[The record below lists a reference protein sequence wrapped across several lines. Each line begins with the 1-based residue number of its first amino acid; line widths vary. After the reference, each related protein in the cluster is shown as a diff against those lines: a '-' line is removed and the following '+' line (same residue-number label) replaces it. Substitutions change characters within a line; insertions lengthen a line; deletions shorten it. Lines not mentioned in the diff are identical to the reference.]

1 MPFNRLVLIPLYLGA
16 AIGPMGGIG
25 IIPLIPTFVKLWD
38 VGFRSASLALSLYMA
53 PFIVVQVFSGSI
65 AKLLDVKRILL
76 FGFAIYIVG
85 ACLCSF
91 ADSLFKFLS
100 GRVIQG
106 VGAGF
111 LTPIIMAHIGELVPE
126 RHMGKAMGMLGV
138 AYTFGVT
145 AGPYLSGLLEVRYG
159 WPSFFL
165 FLAALAAV
173 AGLAYGLLDQSTV
186 NRNKEVPSLVAMAS
200 LLLRAVREP
209 GTLQFSFAAFSL
221 LFAYIGI
228 MTFTADY
235 LRSSIGLPSDR
246 VGGLLS
252 ITGISGIIVSPL
264 AGFIGDRAGRKNVFL
279 AGLLIA
285 LISVVLMIVVDFSY
299 NCYLWLFFLLGAGA
313 ASGWTSLNTMAIQ
326 ASSSLRQP
334 VTSIYS
340 ALKFSGYAV
349 APVVLSLLYGL
360 SNLKTV
366 QGVCLGAILI
376 SSCLAFWGESK
387 SRRAKY
393 QVANCRI

>member
-1 MPFNRLVLIPLYLGA
+1 MPPNRFVLIPLYLGA
-16 AIGPMGGIG
+16 AVGPMGGIG

-65 AKLLDVKRILL
+65 AKLLDVRRILL
-76 FGFAIYIVG
+76 CGFAIYILG
-85 ACLCSF
+85 SCLCSF
-91 ADSLFKFLS
+91 ADSLFEFLA

-126 RHMGKAMGMLGV
+126 RHLGKAMGMLGV

-145 AGPYLSGLLEVRYG
+145 AGPFLSGVFEVRYG
-159 WPSFFL
+159 WSSFLL

-173 AGLAYGLLDQSTV
+173 AGLAYWLLSQPTV
-186 NRNKEVPSLVAMAS
+186 IRNKEVPSLVELAS
-200 LLLRAVREP
+200 LLLRAVRVA
-209 GTLQFSFAAFSL
+209 GALQFSFAAFSL

-235 LRSSIGLPSDR
+235 LRSSVGLPSDR

-252 ITGISGIIVSPL
+252 ITGISGIIVSPV
-264 AGFIGDRAGRKNVFL
+264 AGFFGDRVGRRNVFIV
-279 AGLLIA
+279 GVFIA
-285 LISVVLMIVVDFSY
+285 LISVALMIAMDFSY
-299 NCYLWLFFLLGAGA
+299 SRYLWLFFFLGAGA
-313 ASGWTSLNTMAIQ
+313 ATGWTSLNTMAIQ
-326 ASSSLRQP
+326 TSSSLRQP
-334 VTSIYS
+334 VTSFYS

-349 APVVLSLLYGL
+349 APVVLSLFYGL
-360 SNLKTV
+360 SNLKKV

-376 SSCLAFWGESK
+376 SSCLAFWGESE
-387 SRRAKY
+387 SRKA
-393 QVANCRI
+393 